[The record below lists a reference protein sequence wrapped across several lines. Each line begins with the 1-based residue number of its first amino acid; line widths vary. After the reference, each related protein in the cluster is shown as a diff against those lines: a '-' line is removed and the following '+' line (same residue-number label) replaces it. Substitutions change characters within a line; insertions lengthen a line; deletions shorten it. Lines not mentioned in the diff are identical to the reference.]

1 MDQIGTIQLD
11 PGTGVP
17 LYQQLFDA
25 IAQRIGSGALAHGAR
40 LPPTRTLAERL
51 GAHRNTVVRAYRA
64 LEEAGFIAGTVGRGT
79 YVQRS
84 RTAPALA
91 AVPAA
96 GTAGI
101 AWGSLMSRQSGAEPL
116 QRAERFAQQLAGPR
130 AIHLSRMQP
139 SEDLLPDQLF
149 RRCLDHVLTTMGPKA
164 LNYAPRAG
172 VPRLREQI
180 ALDLAHQGVSAA
192 PDDVIVTSGSQQAL
206 DLLARLLVN
215 PGDALIVNT
224 ATYTGA
230 LSAFA
235 LAGARLITVP
245 NDDEGP
251 DLSVLERLA
260 QSGAKGVYLMPGCQN
275 PTGLAISTPRR
286 RALIDWSRR
295 CGVPLIEDDYVSD
308 LHLDG
313 EPPPPLR
320 AFDGDVIYVGTYSKK
335 LIPALRVG
343 YVVAPP
349 ALRPRLESL
358 KHATD
363 LGCALIQHALAEFL
377 ERGYLRAH
385 LERVVPEYRTRRA
398 ALERALLEHLPPSI
412 RWQRPGAGLLLW
424 IPLPAGIDP
433 LAVFEAAREEGVLVM
448 PSTMTQAGDSAE
460 AGVRLTFCGE
470 PAERL
475 TEGARRLGR
484 ALTRV
489 VERTGLDRVEL
500 GAVSVI

>member
-1 MDQIGTIQLD
+1 MDQIGTIALD
-11 PGTGVP
+11 PGTGIP

-79 YVQRS
+79 YVQRTRS
-84 RTAPALA
+84 AAGATAA
-91 AVPAA
+91 APA

-101 AWGSLMSRQSGAEPL
+101 AWSSLMSRQSGAEPL
-116 QRAERFAQQLAGPR
+116 QRTERFAQQLAGPR
-130 AIHLSRMQP
+130 AIHLSRMQA

-149 RRCLDHVLTTMGPKA
+149 RRCLDHVLNNLGPRA
-164 LNYAPRAG
+164 LTYAPRAG

-192 PDDVIVTSGSQQAL
+192 PEDVIVTSGSQQAL
-206 DLLARLLVN
+206 DILARLLVN
-215 PGDALIVNT
+215 PGDALIVNN

-230 LSAFA
+230 LSAFT

-260 QSGAKGVYLMPGCQN
+260 QSGAKGLYLMPGCQN
-275 PTGLAISTPRR
+275 PTGLAISTARR
-286 RALIDWSRR
+286 RALCDWSRR
-295 CGVPLIEDDYVSD
+295 SGVPLIEDDYVSD

-335 LIPALRVG
+335 LIPALRIG

-349 ALRPRLESL
+349 PLRPRLETL
-358 KHATD
+358 KHASD
-363 LGCALIQHALAEFL
+363 SGSALIQHALAEFL

-385 LERVVPEYRTRRA
+385 LERVVPEYRARRA
-398 ALERALLEHLPPSI
+398 ALERALLQYLPPSI

-424 IPLPAGIDP
+424 IPLPAGVDP
-433 LAVFEAAREEGVLVM
+433 QAVFEAAREEGVLVM
-448 PSTMTQAGDSAE
+448 PSTMTQVGDAAE
-460 AGVRLTFCGE
+460 PGVRLTFSGE
-470 PAERL
+470 PIDRL
-475 TEGARRLGR
+475 EEGAKRLGR

-489 VERTGLDRVEL
+489 LERANLDRVEL
-500 GAVSVI
+500 GAVAAI

>member
-1 MDQIGTIQLD
+1 MDQFGTIELN
-11 PGTGVP
+11 PGAGTP

-79 YVQRS
+79 YVQRT
-84 RTAPALA
+84 RATPTAVAP
-91 AVPAA
+91 A

-101 AWGSLMSRQSGAEPL
+101 AWGSLMSRLSGAEPL
-116 QRAERFAQQLAGPR
+116 QRADRFGAQLAGSR

-139 SEDLLPDQLF
+139 SEDLIPDQLF
-149 RRCLDHVLTTMGPKA
+149 RRCLDHVLTTMGAKA
-164 LNYAPRAG
+164 LTYAPRAG
-172 VPRLREQI
+172 VARLREQI

-192 PDDVIVTSGSQQAL
+192 ADDVLVTSGSQQAL

-230 LSAFA
+230 LSAFT

-245 NDDEGP
+245 SDTEGP
-251 DLSVLERLA
+251 QLSVLERLG
-260 QSGAKGVYLMPGCQN
+260 QSGAKGVYLMPSSQN

-286 RALIDWSRR
+286 RALVEWSRR
-295 CGVPLIEDDYVSD
+295 SGIPLIEDDYVSD

-313 EPPPPLR
+313 PPPPPLR
-320 AFDGDVIYVGTYSKK
+320 SLDGDVIYVGTYSKK

-343 YVVAPP
+343 YVVAPQ
-349 ALRPRLESL
+349 ALRPRLEAL
-358 KHATD
+358 KHASD
-363 LGCALIQHALAEFL
+363 LGSALIQYALAEFL

-385 LERVVPEYRTRRA
+385 LERIVPEYRERRA
-398 ALERALLEHLPPSI
+398 ALEQALHEHLPPSI

-424 IPLPAGIDP
+424 LPLPADVDP
-433 LAVFEAAREEGVLVM
+433 YAVFEAAREEGVLVM
-448 PSTMTQAGDSAE
+448 PSSMTQAGDTAE
-460 AGVRLTFCGE
+460 NGVRLTFCGE
-470 PAERL
+470 SPERL
-475 TEGARRLGR
+475 AEGAKRLGR
-484 ALTRV
+484 ALARV
-489 VERTGLDRVEL
+489 LERSARDRVEL
-500 GAVSVI
+500 GAVAVI

>member
-1 MDQIGTIQLD
+1 
-11 PGTGVP
+11 
-17 LYQQLFDA
+17 
-25 IAQRIGSGALAHGAR
+25 
-40 LPPTRTLAERL
+40 
-51 GAHRNTVVRAYRA
+51 
-64 LEEAGFIAGTVGRGT
+64 
-79 YVQRS
+79 
-84 RTAPALA
+84 
-91 AVPAA
+91 
-96 GTAGI
+96 
-101 AWGSLMSRQSGAEPL
+101 
-116 QRAERFAQQLAGPR
+116 
-130 AIHLSRMQP
+130 
-139 SEDLLPDQLF
+139 
-149 RRCLDHVLTTMGPKA
+149 MGPKA
-164 LNYAPRAG
+164 LNYSPRGG

-180 ALDLAHQGVSAA
+180 ALDLVHQGVSAA

-215 PGDALIVNT
+215 PGDAIIVNT

-230 LSAFA
+230 LSAFT

-245 NDDEGP
+245 NDDQGP

-286 RALIDWSRR
+286 RALIEWSRR
-295 CGVPLIEDDYVSD
+295 CGIPLIEDDYVSD

-343 YVVAPP
+343 YVVAPA
-349 ALRPRLESL
+349 ALRSRLESL
-358 KHATD
+358 KHASD

-385 LERVVPEYRTRRA
+385 LERVVPEYRARRA
-398 ALERALLEHLPPSI
+398 ALERALLAHLPPSI

-448 PSTMTQAGDSAE
+448 PSTMTQAADTAE
-460 AGVRLTFCGE
+460 PGVRLTFCGE

-475 TEGARRLGR
+475 EEGARRLGR
-484 ALTRV
+484 ALSRV
-489 VERTGLDRVEL
+489 LERTGLDRVEL